1 MSVSLFARIASRFR
15 IKHKLYLAFGTVAA
29 LTIAAASVSWILF
42 GQTGR
47 TIDAIAGRNVP
58 QIANSLQLARLS
70 AEIAAIAPALAGSNN
85 ETEREQAFQNLQAK
99 QIGLED
105 IFAKLEA
112 ADPGG
117 KAADLKQF
125 TTDMS
130 RRLAT
135 LNDTMKK
142 RLALATERE
151 KSVEALRQAR
161 DKFQQFVAPLI
172 DDAGFN
178 LTLGLASAAEK
189 GTPAEI
195 GKTLTSLSDK
205 ELTSLQTLLNLVA
218 DLNTVQGLLLQA
230 AGLPNR
236 DQLGPVKEA
245 FGSASTRISKA
256 LDAFDKVT
264 PNPNLRTLTQAVLA
278 FGNGG
283 NGLLDLRARELDA
296 IAAAQAELQQSRE
309 IAQQLG
315 EEVALIVDTAR
326 QATDDA
332 MVTSRTQVQTG
343 KLLIGTLAAV
353 SFLAAILLAWL
364 YVGRNIVRRLVR
376 LGEAMRAIADGKLD
390 TAIPNQGHDEIA
402 DMAAALTVFRDNAV
416 EAKAASSQR
425 AAERQRQTAARREE
439 MLGLA
444 DAFEASIKT
453 VVTEVSSGSSSMREA
468 ASAMTQTA
476 AATRART
483 SAVTSAADHASGN
496 VQTVAAAAEE
506 LSASITEIGRQV
518 SQSAQVAAKA
528 VEDAKRSNA
537 TVGGLAEA
545 AQKIGDVVKLIN
557 DIAGQTNLLALNA
570 TIEAARAGEAG
581 RGFAVVASEVKSL
594 ATQTAQATEDIAT
607 QINAI
612 QAATKEAVVAIQGIS
627 GTIGQISEI
636 ATTVAAAVE
645 EQGAATK
652 EIARNIQEAA
662 IGTRDVKTNVVE
674 VAQAVE
680 ETDSRANAVL
690 KSAENLSQQ
699 SVVLEA
705 EVSKF
710 LAKVKTG

>member
-1 MSVSLFARIASRFR
+1 
-15 IKHKLYLAFGTVAA
+15 
-29 LTIAAASVSWILF
+29 
-42 GQTGR
+42 
-47 TIDAIAGRNVP
+47 
-58 QIANSLQLARLS
+58 
-70 AEIAAIAPALAGSNN
+70 
-85 ETEREQAFQNLQAK
+85 
-99 QIGLED
+99 
-105 IFAKLEA
+105 
-112 ADPGG
+112 
-117 KAADLKQF
+117 
-125 TTDMS
+125 
-130 RRLAT
+130 
-135 LNDTMKK
+135 
-142 RLALATERE
+142 
-151 KSVEALRQAR
+151 
-161 DKFQQFVAPLI
+161 
-172 DDAGFN
+172 
-178 LTLGLASAAEK
+178 
-189 GTPAEI
+189 
-195 GKTLTSLSDK
+195 
-205 ELTSLQTLLNLVA
+205 
-218 DLNTVQGLLLQA
+218 
-230 AGLPNR
+230 
-236 DQLGPVKEA
+236 
-245 FGSASTRISKA
+245 
-256 LDAFDKVT
+256 
-264 PNPNLRTLTQAVLA
+264 
-278 FGNGG
+278 
-283 NGLLDLRARELDA
+283 
-296 IAAAQAELQQSRE
+296 
-309 IAQQLG
+309 
-315 EEVALIVDTAR
+315 
-326 QATDDA
+326 
-332 MVTSRTQVQTG
+332 
-343 KLLIGTLAAV
+343 
-353 SFLAAILLAWL
+353 
-364 YVGRNIVRRLVR
+364 
-376 LGEAMRAIADGKLD
+376 MRAIADGKLE
-390 TAIPNQGHDEIA
+390 TTIHSQGHDEIA

-416 EAKAASSQR
+416 EAKNASAQR
-425 AAERQRQTAARREE
+425 SAERERQTAARHEE
-439 MLGLA
+439 MLALA

-453 VVTEVSSGSSSMREA
+453 VVTEVSTGSSSMREA

-528 VEDAKRSNA
+528 VDDAKRSNA

-607 QINAI
+607 QISAI

-680 ETDSRANAVL
+680 ETDTRANAVL

-699 SVVLEA
+699 SVVLET
-705 EVSKF
+705 EVGKF